1 MNSTPRALAIL
12 TVLLLFAVSTL
23 APAAPQV
30 RPPLPPGLK
39 GKDLEKLRRSVNN
52 NNKKRQ
58 EEYERKKKEEADRY
72 HVVQIGLKF
81 EVVQKKNLAALKK
94 SAPRKYKAQLS
105 EYTKARSEAKE
116 KGRAFNGL
124 KPPETVFK
132 VLGDNGYKT
141 QKEAQGNAKRLQ
153 RQVDSKRKK

>member
-1 MNSTPRALAIL
+1 MSSIPRALAIL
-12 TVLLLFAVSTL
+12 TVLLLFVVSTL
-23 APAAPQV
+23 APAAPQG
-30 RPPLPPGLK
+30 RPHLPPGLK

-81 EVVQKKNLAALKK
+81 EVVQKKNLASLKK

-116 KGRAFNGL
+116 KGEKFKGL
-124 KPPETVFK
+124 KPPGTVFK
-132 VLGDNGYKT
+132 VLNRKGYKK
-141 QKEAQGNAKRLQ
+141 QKEAKTYADKLQ
-153 RQVDSKRKK
+153 RLVDSKRKK

>member
-81 EVVQKKNLAALKK
+81 EVVQKKKLASLKK
-94 SAPRKYKAQLS
+94 SAPRKYKDQMSAYEKAQ
-105 EYTKARSEAKE
+105 R
-116 KGRAFNGL
+116 KGRGSKGL
-124 KPPETVFK
+124 KPPSTVFK
-132 VLGDNGYKT
+132 VLTDRGYKT
-141 QKEAQGNAKRLQ
+141 QKEARANAQRLQ
-153 RQVDSKRKK
+153 RKVDSKRKR